1 MLKPNF
7 TGRSGSVPSQDT
19 FFDSKILIVD
29 DNPANVLLLR
39 RIFEFSGYKNIQSVT
54 DPTQVLTICQDWDPD
69 LMILDLHMPQMSGHE
84 VLAEI
89 KQVRTDDDYFPILI
103 FTADVTPEA
112 KRKALEAG
120 ASDFLTKPG
129 DATEILLRVGNFL
142 RMRSLYH
149 ALSEQNHTLEDRV
162 SERTYELHRAQV
174 EVVERLALAA
184 EYRDDETGHHAKRV
198 GEMSAKIARQM
209 GLSAEDCEVLE
220 LAATLHDLGK
230 VGIPDGILL
239 KKGRL
244 DPDEFEVIKDHTI
257 IGAKICAGSRSPILR
272 AAEITAYSH
281 HERWDGTGYPN
292 GLKGEEIPL
301 FGRICAVADVYDAL
315 RTERPYKP
323 AVSHE
328 EAMAEIER
336 SAGTHFDPQVVEAIR
351 AIMQEEESVEQAA

>member
-39 RIFEFSGYKNIQSVT
+39 RIFEFSGYKNIKSVT

-184 EYRDDETGHHAKRV
+184 EYR
-198 GEMSAKIARQM
+198 
-209 GLSAEDCEVLE
+209 
-220 LAATLHDLGK
+220 
-230 VGIPDGILL
+230 
-239 KKGRL
+239 
-244 DPDEFEVIKDHTI
+244 
-257 IGAKICAGSRSPILR
+257 
-272 AAEITAYSH
+272 
-281 HERWDGTGYPN
+281 
-292 GLKGEEIPL
+292 
-301 FGRICAVADVYDAL
+301 YD
-315 RTERPYKP
+315 
-323 AVSHE
+323 
-328 EAMAEIER
+328 
-336 SAGTHFDPQVVEAIR
+336 
-351 AIMQEEESVEQAA
+351 